1 MRSILP
7 RLMLVVLIASLLIG
21 CASQAPLSPTPT
33 APPPLRIALVMK
45 TLTNPFFVAMEQG
58 ARQAEKDLGINLIVK
73 TAAQE
78 TAIEQQIK
86 IVEDLITDKV
96 KAIVIAPG
104 DSQKLIPV
112 LKKAQDAGI
121 VIINIDNRLDP
132 TVAKNVGL
140 VNIPFVSVNN
150 EIGAYLSAKF
160 ISDKITTPTQVAIIE
175 GIRSAFN
182 AQERKAGAERAFN
195 QNPSVTIVA
204 SETANWKIDE
214 ANTVAKAIFEKYPN
228 IGAVFCANDMM
239 ALGVIEYLRGAR
251 RNKVLVAAFD
261 ALEEA
266 KEEIIA
272 GTLAVTIDQQ
282 AGRQGY
288 VGVEYAVKIL
298 KGESVPL
305 ETMIDVLV
313 VNSETLNKTP

>member
-1 MRSILP
+1 MRSIVL
-7 RLMLVVLIASLLIG
+7 RLMLMVLIVGLLIG
-21 CASQAPLSPTPT
+21 CTSQAPLSPTPT

-86 IVEDLITDKV
+86 IVEDLITEKV

-140 VNIPFVSVNN
+140 INIPFVSVNN
-150 EIGAYLSAKF
+150 EAGAYLSAKF
-160 ISDKITTPTQVAIIE
+160 VSDKIATPTQVAIIE
-175 GIRSAFN
+175 GIRSAYN
-182 AQERKAGAERAFN
+182 AQERKTGAERAFN
-195 QNPSVTIVA
+195 ENPNLSIVA

-214 ANTVAKAIFEKYPN
+214 AYTVAKSTFEKYPH

-239 ALGVIEYLRGAR
+239 ALGVIEYLKESK
-251 RNKVLVAAFD
+251 RNTVLVAAFD

-266 KEEIIA
+266 KEEILA
-272 GTLAVTIDQQ
+272 GRLAVTIDQQ

-298 KGESVPL
+298 RGESVPL

-313 VNSETLNKTP
+313 VSSETLNKTP

>member
-1 MRSILP
+1 MPSIVP
-7 RLMLVVLIASLLIG
+7 RLMPVVLIVGLLTG
-21 CASQAPLSPTPT
+21 CVSQTPLSPTPT
-33 APPPLRIALVMK
+33 TPPPLRIALVMK

-86 IVEDLITDKV
+86 IVEDLITEKV
-96 KAIVIAPG
+96 KAIIIAPG

-121 VIINIDNRLDP
+121 VIVNIDNRLDP

-140 VNIPFVSVNN
+140 INIPFVSVNN

-195 QNPSVTIVA
+195 ENPNITIVA

-214 ANTVAKAIFEKYPN
+214 AHTLAKSLFEKYPN

-239 ALGVIEYLRGAR
+239 ALGVIEYLKESK

-266 KEEIIA
+266 KEEILA

-305 ETMIDVLV
+305 ETMVDVLV
-313 VNSETLNKTP
+313 VSSETLNKTP